1 MAEKFDQKKI
11 YRIMSAYKR
20 WMKIKESEHDDW
32 DLSLDR
38 FLDEIDNFV
47 DQMD

>member
-1 MAEKFDQKKI
+1 MTKPDQKYL
-11 YRIMSAYKR
+11 YRIMAAYRR
-20 WMKIKESEHDDW
+20 WRKIKEYNNDPDISF
-32 DLSLDR
+32 DR